1 MPTPAA
7 PPRSTLLGT
16 SAAIFVIRLLP
27 ALATVAALVWLARR
41 TSPAYYGQYQ
51 AFWVQWQV
59 LHVVACLGL
68 PTLVLTHPA
77 AQLAGLLSGVRR
89 RHLAGLLGWWG
100 LLAGGFAAVQHGA
113 GSPFAA
119 WQAGAFLLLGVPVA
133 VLDAY
138 ALLRRQFG
146 PVAWLSGAY
155 AAAFLAAHGLFVGG
169 WVGSGG
175 LLNALLLANGVRLGV
190 LGWLARPAAP
200 GAVGFGAWVLGVGCW
215 ILGFRCWVL
224 GVRLSVLGVRQTN
237 TENPTPNTEN
247 PTPKTQHRK
256 PKTQHP
262 IPNTQHHP
270 GPGSEKSEVLGL
282 WFHTALNEIVQV
294 LFKWVDKLVLSFLLP
309 AAGFALYF
317 NGTIDVPF
325 LPLLLGAAGSGLLL
339 HFGEAHTADAARIGA
354 LRAAGALLGRL
365 VGPLFFFLVF
375 FRRELFGVVFA
386 HRYDAAV
393 PLFLVASLVVP
404 LRAYNFTALLQHKG
418 RGRTLST
425 GAVLDLLVALALMYP
440 LYCGLGLAGVALAFV
455 VSTYGQAAFYL
466 AHTARL
472 LAVPWPQLLPWRAW
486 AAQFGG
492 AALALGLLHGLLAQ
506 WLPEAAVLWVGAG
519 LLALWLAGQVW
530 AARRAGA

>member
-1 MPTPAA
+1 MLKPAA
-7 PPRSTLLGT
+7 PTRSTLLGT

-41 TSPAYYGQYQ
+41 VGPTYYGQYQ

-68 PTLVLTHPA
+68 PTLVLTYPA
-77 AQLAGLLSGVRR
+77 ATLASLLGAARR
-89 RHLAGLLGWWG
+89 RHLAGLLAWWG
-100 LLAGGFAAVQHGA
+100 LLAGVFAAVQHGA

-146 PVAWLSGAY
+146 PVALLSGVY
-155 AAAFLAAHGLFVGG
+155 AALFLAAHALLIGG
-169 WVGSGG
+169 WIGSAG
-175 LLNALLLANGVRLGV
+175 LLNALLLANGLRLGV
-190 LGWLARPAAP
+190 LGYLARPAGASIAAP
-200 GAVGFGAWVLGVGCW
+200 PLPW
-215 ILGFRCWVL
+215 
-224 GVRLSVLGVRQTN
+224 
-237 TENPTPNTEN
+237 PTI
-247 PTPKTQHRK
+247 R
-256 PKTQHP
+256 
-262 IPNTQHHP
+262 
-270 GPGSEKSEVLGL
+270 SL
-282 WFHTALNEIVQV
+282 WLHTALNEVVQV
-294 LFKWVDKLVLSFLLP
+294 LFKWVDKLALSFLLP
-309 AAGFALYF
+309 AALFALYF

-339 HFGEAHTADAARIGA
+339 HFSEPQVADAARIGA

-393 PLFLVASLVVP
+393 PLFLVASLVIP

-418 RGRTLST
+418 QGRTLST
-425 GAVLDLLVALALMYP
+425 GAVLDLLLALALMYP
-440 LYCGLGLAGVALAFV
+440 LYRGLGLAGVALAFV
-455 VSTYGQAAFYL
+455 ISTYGQAAFYL
-466 AHTARL
+466 GHTARL

-492 AALALGLLHGLLAQ
+492 AALALGGLHWLLAQ
-506 WLPEAAVLWVGAG
+506 WLPEAAVLGAGAG

-530 AARRAGA
+530 AARRANA